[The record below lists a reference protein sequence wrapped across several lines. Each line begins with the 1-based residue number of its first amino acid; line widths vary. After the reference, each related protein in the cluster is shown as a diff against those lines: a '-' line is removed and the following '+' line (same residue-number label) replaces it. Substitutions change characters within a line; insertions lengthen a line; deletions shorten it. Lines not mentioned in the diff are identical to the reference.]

1 MKKLLYT
8 LIILLAVLAIV
19 FYLGPVVD
27 HGELAADLPKVTTDL
42 EKLEEEVLL
51 REASNPRVKP
61 DNEARIIWA
70 DSTKQKTPYSVVYL
84 HGFGASQGEGEPVHR
99 LLAERFGCNLY
110 LSRLKEQGI
119 QSDSAFKSM
128 TAENLLATAREAV
141 AIGQALGDSVIVIGT
156 STGGALGLHI
166 TAHNPDLAALMLY
179 SPIIAPA
186 NEALFLL
193 NGPWGRQIGE
203 LILGRV
209 NKEEREDPV
218 KRYWS
223 DVYYLE
229 GYISLAG
236 LVENTMK
243 EETFEKIEQPVFL
256 AYYYKNEEEQDPV
269 VSVAAMLEMYDQLG
283 TPSSLKRKVAFPE
296 AGNHVISSVYRSG
309 DWQGV
314 YEASADFLEEVMHL
328 NPVVE
333 MVVDSTQ
340 YEPLVLQ

>member
-1 MKKLLYT
+1 MKKFLYT
-8 LIILLAVLAIV
+8 LIIVIAVATLG
-19 FYLGPVVD
+19 FYLGPTID
-27 HGELAADLPKVTTDL
+27 HGALPADLPSVTSDLKQL
-42 EKLEEEVLL
+42 EKEINL
-51 REASNPRVKP
+51 REAANPQIKP
-61 DNEARIIWA
+61 DNQARIIWA
-70 DSTKQKTPYSVVYL
+70 DSSKSKTPYSMVYL
-84 HGFGASQGEGEPVHR
+84 HGFGASQGEGEPIHR

-119 QSDSAFKSM
+119 QSDTAFKSM
-128 TAENLLATAREAV
+128 TAENLLASAREAV

-166 TAHNPDLAALMLY
+166 TAHNEDIAGLMLY

-203 LILGRV
+203 MVLGRV
-209 NKEEREDPV
+209 NTEDREDPV

-229 GYISLAG
+229 GYMALAG
-236 LVENTMK
+236 LVENTMTV
-243 EETFEKIEQPVFL
+243 ETFPNIEEPVFL
-256 AYYYKNEEEQDPV
+256 GYYYKNEEEQDQV

-283 TPSSLKRKVAFPE
+283 TPSSMKRKVAFPE

-314 YEASADFLEEVMHL
+314 YEASASFLEEVMHL
-328 NPVVE
+328 EPVLE
-333 MVVDSTQ
+333 REVDSTR
-340 YEPLVLQ
+340 YELLGMQ